1 METRNL
7 VQKLFLKPRHFATLA
22 LIGATTLAFSL
33 SSCDNAAKNKAKTDS
48 LATKT
53 GEKIAEKA
61 TDKVAEKEVEKPN
74 EKITEKSTETVPT
87 TEGNA
92 LDVTFLRATWYA
104 GSTKYYFK
112 NAKGAELE
120 ISLLND
126 GMEDAKL
133 YNPKMPKESL
143 LEGDD
148 PKREGPPSENPAFV
162 GKKFKIIYDAKDKE
176 KVIEIRKN
184 F

>member
-1 METRNL
+1 MKTNNA
-7 VQKLFLKPRHFATLA
+7 VQKLFLKPRPFATLA
-22 LIGATTLAFSL
+22 FIGATTLAFTF
-33 SSCDNAAKNKAKTDS
+33 SSCNNFSKTKAKTETTS
-48 LATKT
+48 KNAT
-53 GEKIAEKA
+53 G
-61 TDKVAEKEVEKPN
+61 VE
-74 EKITEKSTETVPT
+74 
-87 TEGNA
+87 
-92 LDVTFLRATWYA
+92 LDVTFVSATWYA

-112 NAKGAELE
+112 NAEGEEIE

-126 GMEDAKL
+126 GMDDAAK

-148 PKREGPPSENPAFV
+148 PKREGPPSEEPKMV
-162 GKKFKIIYDAKDKE
+162 GKKFKIIYDAIDKE

>member
-1 METRNL
+1 MKTNNF
-7 VQKLFLKPRHFATLA
+7 VQKFFLKPRLFATLA
-22 LIGATTLAFSL
+22 LIGATALAFTL

-53 GEKIAEKA
+53 EE
-61 TDKVAEKEVEKPN
+61 KVAAKSTEKEVEKLV
-74 EKITEKSTETVPT
+74 EKPTENVAKSTET
-87 TEGNA
+87 EGNA
-92 LDVTFLRATWYA
+92 IDVTFLRATWYA

-112 NAKGAELE
+112 NAKGEEIE

-126 GMEDAKL
+126 GMEDAAL

-148 PKREGPPSENPAFV
+148 PKREGPPSENPKLV

-176 KVIEIRKN
+176 KVIEIRKG

>member
-1 METRNL
+1 METNNL
-7 VQKLFLKPRHFATLA
+7 VQKLFLKPRPFATLA
-22 LIGATTLAFSL
+22 LIGATIFTISL

-53 GEKIAEKA
+53 EEKSTE
-61 TDKVAEKEVEKPN
+61 KVAEKSTENVVKTDEKTN
-74 EKITEKSTETVPT
+74 EKKVENPT
-87 TEGNA
+87 GGVEI
-92 LDVTFLRATWYA
+92 DVTFLRATWYA

-112 NAKGAELE
+112 DAKGAEIE
-120 ISLLND
+120 IGLLND

-162 GKKFKIIYDAKDKE
+162 GKKFKIIYDVNEKE